1 MMSALLEVPRT
12 TDLDGLPVD
21 VASSDELGVVAVT
34 ASAGDGAV
42 VTLTWNEIAGSVSL
56 RWIEAGDER
65 LALEREIATK
75 VTVREEYGQVVEFR
89 VWSEADG
96 LGGQLVVRVGKHV
109 GVSDALLRQ

>member
-1 MMSALLEVPRT
+1 MMSALLEVPRI

-42 VTLTWNEIAGSVSL
+42 VTLTWNEVAGSVSI
-56 RWIEAGDER
+56 RWLEAGDER

-75 VTVREEYGQVVEFR
+75 VSVCEEHGQVEFR

-96 LGGQLVVRVGKHV
+96 LGGQLVVRVGEHV
-109 GVSDALLRQ
+109 GVSDALLRK